1 MGKTTW
7 MLQVARNIAR
17 QGRPVV
23 YFCYEHDQTTMLI
36 RLVALEAGLIGGV
49 DAPRINRIR
58 SSFEAADGLGRNLTA
73 AAVRHRRRRRG
84 ARRRPGVLRPA
95 AHPPLVGHH
104 RPRWSRSQS
113 TIAAVAG
120 AARHLAVRLRG
131 LPAEGPDARRAPRT
145 SGPPRVTEQL
155 KDMTLDHE
163 VPVLAIVASDKE
175 GIEAGKR
182 MRVSHMRGSSALAY
196 EADTVLML
204 NNKYDVVAR
213 HHLVYDTGNVERYK
227 DWAVLSI
234 EKNRSGLT
242 GVDMEFPKRFEQS
255 RFDTRGQPRP
265 REARRRA
272 RLQPDALPRAGFPRD
287 VGSLSLTMAHIPW
300 GVLVSHGM
308 FTGARSGRPLAGLR
322 STSSRYAAAAATPTA
337 MSTKISR

>member
-1 MGKTTW
+1 VNLQLQSLSETLEQADYRVRAGAHNAARIWPTGFDVLDANLQGGFRSGDLILLGGPQGMGKTTW

-49 DAPRINRIR
+49 DAPPINRIR
-58 SSFEAADGLGRNLTA
+58 SSFEASDGLGRNLTQRLSDTVGGA
-73 AAVRHRRRRRG
+73 QALDVVREYSDRLHIHRSSG
-84 ARRRPGVLRPA
+84 TTTTME
-95 AHPPLVGHH
+95 
-104 RPRWSRSQS
+104 QIKS
-113 TIAAVAG
+113 TIAAVQEQHG
-120 AARHLAVRLRG
+120 ASPFVCVDYLQKVPVPG
-131 LPAEGPDARRAPRT
+131 MAEDERVT
-145 SGPPRVTEQL
+145 TVTEQL

-163 VPVLAIVASDKE
+163 VPVIAIVASDKE

-227 DWAVLSI
+227 NWAVLSI

-255 RFDTRGQPRP
+255 RFDTRGHLV
-265 REARRRA
+265 REK
-272 RLQPDALPRAGFPRD
+272 
-287 VGSLSLTMAHIPW
+287 
-300 GVLVSHGM
+300 LVDERVFS
-308 FTGARSGRPLAGLR
+308 
-322 STSSRYAAAAATPTA
+322 
-337 MSTKISR
+337 